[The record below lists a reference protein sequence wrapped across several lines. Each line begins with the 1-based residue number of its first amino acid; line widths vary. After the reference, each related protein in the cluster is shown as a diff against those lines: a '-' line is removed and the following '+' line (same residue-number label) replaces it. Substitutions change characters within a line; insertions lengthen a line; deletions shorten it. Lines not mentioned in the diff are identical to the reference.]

1 MESLKI
7 LVENMGCFPP
17 AFSQLS
23 EDLYYSSHKQHY

>member
-7 LVENMGCFPP
+7 LVENTGCFFFPP
-17 AFSQLS
+17 FLNS